1 MPSYMKYW
9 SKDLLFTLRER
20 LESVMRFF
28 TFGEKPLFENDRLN
42 RLRMILDHLNKVML
56 DVITTEKN
64 ILMDESMILWYG
76 RLVFQQY
83 IKNKRHKY
91 EIKFYELCTHD
102 GLVLTVEVSGGQ
114 GFNDEHNFGQTAA
127 LY

>member
-1 MPSYMKYW
+1 
-9 SKDLLFTLRER
+9 
-20 LESVMRFF
+20 
-28 TFGEKPLFENDRLN
+28 
-42 RLRMILDHLNKVML
+42 MILDHLNKVML

-64 ILMDESMILWYG
+64 LLMDESILWCG

-91 EIKFYELCTHD
+91 KIKFHELCTHD
-102 GLVLTVEVSGGQ
+102 GLVLTIEAYGGQ
-114 GFNDEHNFGQTAA
+114 GFNDEHNLGQTAA